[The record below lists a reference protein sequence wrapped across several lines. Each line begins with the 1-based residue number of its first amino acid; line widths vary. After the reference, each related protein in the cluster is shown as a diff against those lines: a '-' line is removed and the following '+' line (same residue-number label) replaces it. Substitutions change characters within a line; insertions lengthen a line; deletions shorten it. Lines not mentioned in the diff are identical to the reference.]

1 MYITEVIQGK
11 QSWSECKQTIVDM
24 RYGYFYTKYR
34 EDEEKQANFL
44 SKEASQFILEMT
56 TSFTNAAMVTE
67 I

>member
-1 MYITEVIQGK
+1 M
-11 QSWSECKQTIVDM
+11 QTDHSRHEIWLFL
-24 RYGYFYTKYR
+24 YEEYR